1 MCRKE
6 FTSMID
12 AIYSRRSI
20 RYFTDEPISREDL
33 DEILRAGMRA
43 PSPKNRQPW
52 RFLIFT
58 GDAKAKLLAAME
70 KGIARSEAGKGLLE
84 PLPAYIENAK
94 FTVRAMR
101 EAPVTVIVVNPL
113 GRSPRTDWTPGDK
126 INELS
131 NVQAVGAA
139 AENMALAATDLG
151 IGSLWN
157 GNIFYAYD
165 EICELLAEPGEPVLA
180 MSFGYDARPTL
191 RPPGRKKEEDVIRFM
206 S

>member
-1 MCRKE
+1 
-6 FTSMID
+6 MID

-20 RYFTDEPISREDL
+20 RYFTDEPIPEDAL
-33 DEILRAGMRA
+33 SEILRAGMRA

-58 GDAKAKLLAAME
+58 GAAKEKLLAAME
-70 KGIARSEAGKGLLE
+70 KGIARSETGAGLLE

-94 FTVRAMR
+94 FTLRAMA

-113 GRSPRTDWTPGDK
+113 GRSPRTDWTAADK

-165 EICELLAEPGEPVLA
+165 EICELLDEPGEPVLA
-180 MSFGYDARPTL
+180 MSLGYDARPTL
-191 RPPGRKKEEDVIRFM
+191 RPLGRKKEGDIIRFM

>member
-1 MCRKE
+1 
-6 FTSMID
+6 MID
-12 AIYSRRSI
+12 AIYQRRSI
-20 RYFTDEPISREDL
+20 RYFTDAPIRPEDL
-33 DEILRAGMRA
+33 EEILRAGMRA

-58 GDAKAKLLAAME
+58 GAAKEKLLAAME
-70 KGIARSEAGKGLLE
+70 KGIARSEAGAGLLE
-84 PLPAYIENAK
+84 PLSAYIENAK
-94 FTVRAMR
+94 FTLRAMR
-101 EAPVTVIVVNPL
+101 EAPVTIIIVNPL
-113 GRSPRTDWTPGDK
+113 GRSPRAHWTAADK

-165 EICELLAEPGEPVLA
+165 EICALLDEPGEPVLA
-180 MSFGYDARPTL
+180 MSLGYDARPTL
-191 RPPGRKKEEDVIRFM
+191 RPLGRKQEKDVIRFM